1 MEILLAANPFGT
13 VPPPPGV
20 TSGPEGL
27 ISLLS
32 VILRL
37 LIVVGGI
44 YALVNIIIAGY
55 QFMSAGGDQKN
66 IEAAWGRIW
75 QSLVGLLIIAA
86 SFVIIAVISQIVFG
100 RPDVILNP
108 EIYKAK

>member
-1 MEILLAANPFGT
+1 MEILLVANPFGT

-20 TSGPEGL
+20 TAGPEGL
-27 ISLLS
+27 ITLLT
-32 VILRL
+32 VILRF
-37 LIVVGGI
+37 LIVLGGV
-44 YALVNIIIAGY
+44 YALINIIIAGY

-86 SFVIIAVISQIVFG
+86 SFVIIAVISQLVFG